1 MATQS
6 APARAS
12 TGHRSLADQLRSWP
26 DERIT
31 ELLRER
37 PDLSTPAPADCAQLA
52 SRAATR
58 SSLNRALDLLTRLEL
73 SVLDALV
80 ASGHTTDAAL
90 AHILDADPAAVEG
103 AVRRLS
109 DLALVWQS
117 EAGLRPLTGAP
128 EAMGSLSELHPLTPG
143 RTPEQAAS
151 LVAELSA
158 PARAMLEHVEAGSGE
173 ADAGSARQTITP
185 AEASTPAEELIS
197 RGLLVPGRPRL
208 VRVPGEV
215 QIALRG
221 GHTTRKPVDLVPE
234 IAASEREAAQ
244 VDRAAAGA
252 AFEAV
257 RRVELLVDH
266 WGGQPPVALRSGAV
280 SVRDLK
286 AAADFAQ
293 VDEPTTALVVEVA
306 AAAGLLATWPDADGN
321 PAWTP
326 TEAFD
331 AWCDEPAAGRWTH
344 LARAW
349 LETERL
355 PFLVGTRDEAGK
367 TRNALDPEHTS
378 RIAPETRALA
388 LGELAALPPGRVVA
402 TGTGPASVVARL
414 AWLRPRRPPSRADQV
429 VAALTESA
437 HLGLTG
443 LGGLSSYARAL
454 LAGDDPAALLTPLL
468 PDEVDHVLIQA
479 DLTAVAPG
487 PLVRERARD
496 LHLVADVESRG
507 QATVYRFTPQS
518 VRRAFDAGWAAHEV
532 HAFLAAVSR
541 TPVPQPLT
549 YLVDDAARTFG
560 TVRVG
565 HAEAFLR
572 ADDEAA
578 LTELLHHPR
587 AGSLGLR
594 RIAPTVLVSTTPLD
608 VLIPRMREL
617 GVSPLVES
625 IDGTVHVS
633 RPDRQRARPSHR
645 QGVVRRTAEA
655 RLEARLAQV
664 VSAIRAGDRV
674 AATRATAPAAALT
687 PIGSLAALREAV
699 EAGRTVLIGYVD
711 NHGTATERLVDPVRV
726 DGGWLTAH
734 DHRADDVRQFA
745 VHRIRSVHPVEDSD
759 RGSDA
764 GRSGESTGA
773 SP

>member
-6 APARAS
+6 APGLRS

-31 ELLRER
+31 NLLRER
-37 PDLSTPAPADCAQLA
+37 SDLSTPAPADCAQLA

-80 ASGHTTDAAL
+80 ASGHTTDAEL

-103 AVRRLS
+103 AVRRLA
-109 DLALVWQS
+109 DLALIWQS
-117 EAGLRPLTGAP
+117 ESGLRALTGVP
-128 EAMGSLSELHPLTPG
+128 EALGSLSELHPMTPG
-143 RTPEQAAS
+143 RTPDQAAA
-151 LVAELSA
+151 LLAELSPA
-158 PARAMLEHVEAGSGE
+158 ARAMLEHVEAGSGE
-173 ADAGSARQTITP
+173 ADAGSARHTITP
-185 AEASTPAEELIS
+185 AEAVTPAEELIS
-197 RGLLVPGRPRL
+197 RGLLAPGRPRL

-221 GHTTRKPVDLVPE
+221 GHTTRERVDLVPE
-234 IAASEREAAQ
+234 IATSEREPAL

-266 WGGQPPVALRSGAV
+266 WGGQPPVALRSGAL

-286 AAADFAQ
+286 AAAEFAQ
-293 VDEPTTALVVEVA
+293 LDEPTTALVVEVA

-331 AWCDEPAAGRWTH
+331 TWCDEPAATRWVH

-378 RIAPETRALA
+378 RIAPETRAML
-388 LGELAALPPGRVVA
+388 LGELAALPTGRVVA

-429 VAALTESA
+429 VAALAEAA

-443 LGGLSSYARAL
+443 LGGLASYTRAL
-454 LAGDDPAALLTPLL
+454 LAGDDAAALLAPLL
-468 PDEVDHVLIQA
+468 PDEVDQVLIQA

-487 PLVRERARD
+487 PLVRDRARD

-507 QATVYRFTPQS
+507 HATVYRFTPRS

-633 RPDRQRARPSHR
+633 RPDRQRARPR
-645 QGVVRRTAEA
+645 VARRTAEA

-674 AATRATAPAAALT
+674 AATRTAAAPSTLALT
-687 PIGSLAALREAV
+687 PMGSLAALREAV

-711 NHGTATERLVDPVRV
+711 NHGSATERLVDPVRV
-726 DGGWLTAH
+726 DGGWLTAR

-745 VHRIRSVHPVEDSD
+745 VHRIRSVVPVDD
-759 RGSDA
+759 TD
-764 GRSGESTGA
+764 
-773 SP
+773 